1 MQSLRTEPENNGV
14 DVMNELREHYNT
26 HYYARNMRLVVM
38 AGYELDEIQRRVV
51 QHFKDVPANPRL
63 CSAAINAETCIT
75 NLHPYKLP
83 FHPSSLNK
91 IYRVIP
97 VRNHHTLS
105 LTWQIPSISSQWR
118 TKPADYLGHL
128 LGHEAAGS
136 ILSVLKERGYANG
149 LSAGTGEDGT
159 GDASTHALFALEIN
173 LSKRGMRHWE
183 DVIKV
188 VFAYIGM
195 LKFHFLQGH
204 VNESGK
210 KIESLPPWI
219 YEELKAIA
227 EVAYRFADEE
237 DVTETCEQ
245 IAENM
250 APWYNL
256 PEERILDGDSL
267 LFGTE
272 VDNEV
277 VKILL
282 FDYFTPDN
290 MRVDLMSSLYGRDAE
305 YNDLGVQD
313 EEEKKEELVE
323 DEEGIQ
329 PMDDGI
335 DKDDEVHLLFDK
347 EKAGPSS
354 IEPRFGTKF
363 WSEPISKDMI
373 RQWSTAANPQLP
385 SPEWAIGLPPKNTFI
400 PTKFDL
406 KPLPPDDADH
416 PLLNCSVKVC
426 VTVGKKKSW
435 YPAAVIK
442 FKLEKGVHHLS
453 LSYED
458 EEEKWHI
465 LDDHET
471 YIKFAG
477 EEESLEVG
485 HMGSFDSGSVK
496 FKVTAV
502 PREGE
507 YLFRYGDSGH
517 DDDVT
522 DGVAFPHIPP
532 ATPASRLPRLVYDKH
547 SIKMWHLQDRKFKRP
562 HADLRISFQCEGMN
576 DSALN
581 QACMALFIKLCADAL
596 TETCYLASVCEL
608 GSSLYQTDTGFS
620 VRIHGFDDNLLDL
633 AKEVLRIV
641 MSFRGRDG
649 QCGLPSTIE
658 DERFDAMLEVLR
670 RKFTNAGMDAS
681 SFSAG
686 LRLLC
691 LRQSMKSSFSRHN
704 ALKDI
709 TVKDFVQVMNTLLKK
724 LSGKCYMMMS
734 LGHYYPVSNISL
746 CHSGGILSWQCR
758 Y

>member
-1 MQSLRTEPENNGV
+1 MQSLRTEPESNGV
-14 DVMNELREHYNT
+14 DVMNELKSFYKT

-51 QHFKDVPANPRL
+51 KHFKDVPANPRL
-63 CSAAINAETCIT
+63 CNDGINAETCIT

-105 LTWQIPSISSQWR
+105 LTWQIPSISSQWL

-136 ILSVLKERGYANG
+136 ILSVLKERGWANG

-204 VNESGK
+204 VDESGN
-210 KIESLPPWI
+210 KIEGLPQWI
-219 YEELKAIA
+219 YDELKSIA

-237 DVTETCEQ
+237 DVTDIVEQ
-245 IAENM
+245 VAENM

-267 LFGTE
+267 LFGAE
-272 VDNEV
+272 VDNEA
-277 VKILL
+277 VKSLL
-282 FDYFTPDN
+282 FEYFTPGN
-290 MRVDLMSSLYGRDAE
+290 VRVDLMSSLFGRDAE
-305 YNDLGVQD
+305 YNDLGIQD
-313 EEEKKEELVE
+313 EEEKKEESVE

-329 PMDDGI
+329 PMDDG
-335 DKDDEVHLLFDK
+335 KDDEGYLLFDK
-347 EKAGPSS
+347 ESAGPSS
-354 IEPRFGTKF
+354 VEPRFGTKF
-363 WSEPISKDMI
+363 WSEPISTDTI
-373 RQWSTAANPQLP
+373 QQWSAATNPQLP
-385 SPEWAIGLPPKNTFI
+385 SSELAIGLPPKNTYI

-406 KPLPPDDADH
+406 KPLPPGDADH

-426 VTVGKKKSW
+426 ENKSW
-435 YPAAVIK
+435 FPAAVTK
-442 FKLEKGVHHLS
+442 FKIEKGVHHLS

-465 LDDHET
+465 LDDHEK
-471 YIKFAG
+471 YSKFEG

-485 HMGSFDSGSVK
+485 HMGCFDSGSIK

-507 YLFRYGDSGH
+507 GIVFSYGDSGH
-517 DDDVT
+517 DDDVE
-522 DGVAFPHIPP
+522 DGLTFPHIPP
-532 ATPASRLPRLVYDKH
+532 PTPASRLPHLVYDKH

-562 HADLRISFQCEGMN
+562 HADLRIAFQCEGMN

-608 GSSLYQTDTGFS
+608 GSSLFQTDTGFS
-620 VRIHGFDDNLLDL
+620 VRIHGFEDNLLIL

-641 MSFRGRDG
+641 MSFRGQDWHS
-649 QCGLPSTIE
+649 GLPSTIK

-670 RKFTNAGMDAS
+670 RKLSNAGMDAS

-691 LRQSMKSSFSRHN
+691 LRPSMKSSFSRLN
-704 ALKDI
+704 ALQGI
-709 TVKDFVQVMNTLLKK
+709 TVNDFVKVMNTLLKK
-724 LSGKCYMMMS
+724 LSGK
-734 LGHYYPVSNISL
+734 
-746 CHSGGILSWQCR
+746 
-758 Y
+758 